1 MARRKKSVDKDQ
13 MILDLFADMVE
24 NLSLQGGSQEHL
36 SDFEFRF
43 RRELKAAID
52 AAGMD
57 RYEIAARMSRLLG
70 REITKSHIDQW
81 TALSTV
87 QRRIHA
93 DSLKAL
99 CEITDNWSALQL
111 LVESCGFRMLTQDEA
126 VYAQYGAKMMLK
138 KMIDSEIKDTLSG
151 MDEAALRSALMKRMK
166 GGKA

>member
-1 MARRKKSVDKDQ
+1 MAPRKRSVDKNQ

-24 NLSLQGGSQEHL
+24 NLSLQGGSQENL
-36 SDFEFRF
+36 SDFEFNF
-43 RRELKAAID
+43 RRELKVAID
-52 AAGMD
+52 DSGMD
-57 RYEIAARMSRLLG
+57 RYEVAARMSRLLG
-70 REITKSHIDQW
+70 REITKSHLDQW

-99 CEITDNWSALQL
+99 CEITDNWSALKL

-126 VYAQYGAKMMLK
+126 ICAEYGAKMMLK

-151 MDEAALRSALMKRMK
+151 MDESALRQALVKRMK
-166 GGKA
+166 GNHK

>member
-99 CEITDNWSALQL
+99 CEITDNWSALKI

-126 VYAQYGAKMMLK
+126 ICAEYGAKMMLK

-151 MDEAALRSALMKRMK
+151 VDESAMRQALIQRMK